1 VEIVVIVVQIAEEVG
16 VILSTEALEK
26 FISRFEYIYAP
37 NSLFVAQP
45 FAGQSVVS
53 AKPSV
58 GFHGGA
64 IDVKGEDIRR
74 HGACVIVSRITM
86 DAVKNRI
93 QLEFLQ

>member
-1 VEIVVIVVQIAEEVG
+1 VEIVAVFVQITEEVG
-16 VILSTEALEK
+16 VILSTEVLEK
-26 FISRFEYIYAP
+26 FISRFGDVYAP

-45 FAGQSVVS
+45 FAGWSIVS

-64 IDVKGEDIRR
+64 IDMKGEDIRG
-74 HGACVIVSRITM
+74 HGACVFVTRITM
-86 DAVKNRI
+86 DAVENRI